1 MLLPLFQALEDS
13 AIGEAIRNSL
23 WMFPIIEAFH
33 LVGLAVIG
41 GAILVVDFRL
51 LGLGLRTH
59 SVSKLARDMQPWVIG
74 SIVVMVLSGLPLF
87 LSEAIKCYY
96 SFAFWTKMTAL
107 LLAARVHLYRPAL
120 RHVCARRSIFT
131 AAGEGSRHD
140 VDCALGDGGLG
151 RTLDR
156 ILRVDHRHA
165 SSDIESA

>member
-1 MLLPLFQALEDS
+1 MLLPLFEALEAS

-51 LGLGLRTH
+51 LGLGLRNH

-74 SIVVMVLSGLPLF
+74 SIILMVLSGLPLF

-107 LLAARVHLYRPAL
+107 LFALAFTFTV
-120 RHVCARRSIFT
+120 RRNVT
-131 AAGEGSRHD
+131 AAPDDRFSPLRAKAVGLTSI
-140 VDCALGDGGLG
+140 ALWATVGWGGRWIG
-151 RTLDR
+151 F
-156 ILRVDHRHA
+156 
-165 SSDIESA
+165 SG